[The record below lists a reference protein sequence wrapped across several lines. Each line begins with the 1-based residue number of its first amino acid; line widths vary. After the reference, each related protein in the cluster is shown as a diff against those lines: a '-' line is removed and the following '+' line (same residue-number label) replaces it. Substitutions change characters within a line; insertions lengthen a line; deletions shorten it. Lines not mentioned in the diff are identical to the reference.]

1 MKSNSFFVY
10 VKSCGTHWGY
20 GLWGYGLWRS
30 DEFSWINVGFNNKE
44 SAVLDAQE
52 KGYKVHP

>member
-1 MKSNSFFVY
+1 MRSNSFFVY
-10 VKSCGTHWGY
+10 VKSQGN
-20 GLWGYGLWRS
+20 LWGYGLWRS
-30 DEFSWINVGFNNKE
+30 DEFSWINIGFGDRV